1 MKISHVLLL
10 VLVGMLVA
18 AVPAKSY
25 ADPQLDTL
33 VNIANQARDNLGAT
47 ISQMSNVP
55 DSINQLYKEGSNE
68 TDALAQAASQDDV
81 GAAKQHFLAAM
92 KFFKETNDKI
102 NSLGS
107 ASAPTEQQAAQ
118 TQELR
123 GEVVR
128 LENVGKLLK
137 TIASQN
143 SVPVNFTAFDQMMQ
157 AASQDLDSGNL
168 TDASTQIST
177 ANDFIAATH
186 NALTQAAQAKITER
200 AKDFTER
207 QIEQMNSTQPGP
219 VPQNTTVQQA
229 NPGQNG
235 TAPSSLPPSPPLT
248 PQPNSSPN
256 IPAAGNPITM
266 GKNPQEMVSELKKLV
281 AEGKVDQAI
290 ILIKMIQAYQHE
302 QLAQKASEIS
312 AEHNQTKENQQH
324 APGLVQTIVPPVQNT
339 TAPAQQQNNIP
350 PPSSPPQA
358 QNSNPQ
364 PVQNGTVAGQNT
376 TAPTPQNPAGN
387 NTAPNQNSTIPAP
400 PPLPT
405 PPQNGTVQAP
415 PGPPSQQNG
424 TVQSPPTP
432 PAQPNTPPAQNSTNS
447 APPAQPNQP
456 APQQNTTGT
465 VQPDHPG
472 HANNQHHGNQSEKQ
486 NENNRSQGND
496 NNQKSNNNQRKDNY
510 QWGGNNFP
518 WIQRQDH
525 RRG

>member
-339 TAPAQQQNNIP
+339 TAPA
-350 PPSSPPQA
+350 
-358 QNSNPQ
+358 
-364 PVQNGTVAGQNT
+364 
-376 TAPTPQNPAGN
+376 PQNPAGN

-486 NENNRSQGND
+486 NGNNRSQGND